1 MKAKWLVKSITF
13 LVYRGEQDCML
24 NKKKLSKSKKR
35 KRQQKSW
42 FDRRMKV
49 QEKKKWNTYS
59 KGCYNCLHFKSHR
72 RSDSMSTRNL
82 FQCDNLFSLALSHT
96 KHKHTHAHKDT
107 HIQFVAILLPKLSVL
122 IGCKEIVHLG
132 SKAFEKWQQQ
142 IKMALMRMDK
152 CLTVVTLYISW
163 ASQHW
168 NS

>member
-1 MKAKWLVKSITF
+1 MIRSANEGA
-13 LVYRGEQDCML
+13 R
-24 NKKKLSKSKKR
+24 KKNEIHTQKDVIIAFTSSRTEDRTRCRQRTSPNVTIYSLS
-35 KRQQKSW
+35 
-42 FDRRMKV
+42 
-49 QEKKKWNTYS
+49 
-59 KGCYNCLHFKSHR
+59 
-72 RSDSMSTRNL
+72 
-82 FQCDNLFSLALSHT
+82 LSHT
-96 KHKHTHAHKDT
+96 LHKHTHAHKYT